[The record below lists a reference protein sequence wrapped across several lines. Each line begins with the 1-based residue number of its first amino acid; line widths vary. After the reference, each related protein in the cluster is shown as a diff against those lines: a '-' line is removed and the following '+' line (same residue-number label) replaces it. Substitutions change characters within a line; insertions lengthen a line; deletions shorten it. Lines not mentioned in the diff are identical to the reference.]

1 MFRVGCAAGWVWKFT
16 DHGANAQNLKPKCHH
31 NIEFSTRTGE
41 ANARYW
47 NLFVQ
52 HSSFGFRRP
61 MKVLLTKVA
70 IYKQKEDLWILE
82 KPQKKVWVKV
92 LRFDQFVFGCCGRG
106 LWYHWTKGS
115 NQSPRSCMLNKG
127 LSFFVPQRRAPLF
140 NIQQTAAPTTKT
152 NTGLPHIS
160 NP

>member
-1 MFRVGCAAGWVWKFT
+1 MAAMTHRPPLWKFT

-52 HSSFGFRRP
+52 HSSFSFRNPWKYSWLKSTYTSEGRS
-61 MKVLLTKVA
+61 M
-70 IYKQKEDLWILE
+70 DLI
-82 KPQKKVWVKV
+82 KKTQKKVWVKV
-92 LRFDQFVFGCCGRG
+92 LQFDQFVFGCCGRR
-106 LWYHWTKGS
+106 LWYNWTKGS